1 MQFTSFEFAVFFPVV
16 VLIFYILPKKC
27 RQFWLLAA
35 SYYFYMGWNAKYA
48 LLIFVSTIVTYLCGI
63 ALGILKHKKK
73 NKWKRISVICAGLVI
88 NLGILVFFNYFY
100 FLHESVAVLVGI
112 FGFKLKPAGID
123 ILLPVGISFYT
134 FQAVGYMIDVYRG
147 TVKVEKNFIRY
158 ALFVSFFPQLVA
170 GPIERSGHLLHQ
182 IDAITHK
189 NSWDFNRVTRGLLL
203 MLWGFFMKMVIAD
216 RAAVLVNTVFDIYYM
231 FQGAALLLAIFF
243 FTIQIYCDFAS
254 YSIIAMG
261 TAKVLGIEL
270 MANFEAPFFSRSVS
284 EFWRRWH
291 VSLSSWFRDYVYIPL
306 GGSRCSRVRKYFNN
320 MVTFVVS
327 GLWHGASWHFVF
339 WGALQGL
346 FIIIGDM
353 LKPIKLWLT
362 DRFQV
367 RVHSFGYR
375 FFQGVTTFGLFMISL
390 VFFRA
395 ETVRDGF
402 YYIQRL
408 FTKFDIWSFANES
421 IYTLGLDRKEMNVL
435 WVGIFILI
443 FVDAFYAR
451 RKAFFD
457 TMVKSQCLAV
467 QYVIVAVL
475 LVMIVVFGVYG
486 EGYDATQFIYFQF

>member
-88 NLGILVFFNYFY
+88 NLGILVFFKYFY
-100 FLHESVAVLVGI
+100 FLHESVAVLVGT

-189 NSWDFNRVTRGLLL
+189 NSWDFNRVTRGLL
-203 MLWGFFMKMVIAD
+203 
-216 RAAVLVNTVFDIYYM
+216 
-231 FQGAALLLAIFF
+231 
-243 FTIQIYCDFAS
+243 
-254 YSIIAMG
+254 
-261 TAKVLGIEL
+261 L

-467 QYVIVAVL
+467 QYVIVALL